1 MNPTPDVSGHGT
13 MFRFHQAPPVRAPAE
28 VVNRCTRHQRQL
40 TRCAAQWTERTK
52 ARGHRVAETWRP
64 GSVTCWSAK
73 AQGSKTVCT
82 TETSETFQ
90 IKDYTFEN
98 NWTYLT
104 CLIDEQ
110 FFFDCLNATEIDVS
124 TGFFAPGW
132 ARRNGIV
139 EPVILGPEGWP
150 PRLMPSAV
158 TIKKGGW
165 RYKKMQKVKESHA
178 IDVISC
184 PNL

>member
-110 FFFDCLNATEIDVS
+110 FFFWLLKRHRNRCFNRIFRSWLGEEKWDCGACDSWPRGMAT
-124 TGFFAPGW
+124 
-132 ARRNGIV
+132 
-139 EPVILGPEGWP
+139 
-150 PRLMPSAV
+150 
-158 TIKKGGW
+158 
-165 RYKKMQKVKESHA
+165 A
-178 IDVISC
+178 IDA
-184 PNL
+184 

>member
-1 MNPTPDVSGHGT
+1 MLNWAEDKRPKSLHLFPGDRQEDPGTLSHVSYDIPWIPRR
-13 MFRFHQAPPVRAPAE
+13 MFLDAVPCFASTRPPARAPAE

-90 IKDYTFEN
+90 IKDFTFEN

-110 FFFDCLNATEIDVS
+110 FFLIA
-124 TGFFAPGW
+124 
-132 ARRNGIV
+132 
-139 EPVILGPEGWP
+139 
-150 PRLMPSAV
+150 
-158 TIKKGGW
+158 
-165 RYKKMQKVKESHA
+165 
-178 IDVISC
+178 
-184 PNL
+184 